1 MGRAITAIARP
12 VTAVARET
20 ARRLDPVIFGL
31 IGADRRLEPGAP
43 ALWVACT
50 KWEW

>member
-1 MGRAITAIARP
+1 MTAVTRP
-12 VTAVARET
+12 VPALARE
-20 ARRLDPVIFGL
+20 AAGRLDPVIFGL
-31 IGADRRLEPGAP
+31 IGADGRLEPGWP